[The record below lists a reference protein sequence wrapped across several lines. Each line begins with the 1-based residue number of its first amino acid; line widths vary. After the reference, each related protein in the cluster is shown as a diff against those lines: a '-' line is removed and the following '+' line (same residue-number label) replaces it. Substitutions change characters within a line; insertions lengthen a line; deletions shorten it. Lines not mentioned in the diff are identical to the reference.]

1 MKYYGKRDIVTS
13 VILYIMTVLTILFVP
28 LSGTQVFNTF
38 YDQTKGQSNTGQMIG
53 VAVGTTLALVAII
66 VVAIFAIIL
75 IVFTVLDLIWHDK
88 YAKSIKYNYIRYSYT
103 LKIIAFAATC
113 LMSGIGAKD
122 SIHNLKSFVPD
133 LICFVLYLVMVV
145 LLIKDMS
152 NITELESKIS

>member
-1 MKYYGKRDIVTS
+1 MKYYGKKDMVTS
-13 VILYIMTVLTILFVP
+13 VILYVMTALTILFVS

-38 YDQTKGQSNTGQMIG
+38 YDQTKGQSSTGQMIG
-53 VAVGTTLALVAII
+53 VVAGTMLAMVAIV
-66 VVAIFAIIL
+66 VVAIFAIVL

-88 YAKSIKYNYIRYSYT
+88 YAKSIKYKYIRYIYT

-133 LICFVLYLVMVV
+133 LICFVLYLVMLV

-152 NITELESKIS
+152 NITSLESAS

>member
-1 MKYYGKRDIVTS
+1 MKYYGKKDIVTS
-13 VILYIMTVLTILFVP
+13 VILYVMTALTILFVS

-38 YDQTKGQSNTGQMIG
+38 YDQTKGQSSTGQMIG
-53 VAVGTTLALVAII
+53 VVAGTMLAMVAIV
-66 VVAIFAIIL
+66 VVAIFAIVL

-88 YAKSIKYNYIRYSYT
+88 YAKSIKYKYIRYIYT

-133 LICFVLYLVMVV
+133 LICFVLYLVMLV

-152 NITELESKIS
+152 NITSLESAS